1 MANNDAD
8 GTAKE
13 KTEAENRFVWPKG
26 ISAKSKY
33 RLIGNSV
40 NVLVVSHLIDFLFA

>member
-1 MANNDAD
+1 MAND
-8 GTAKE
+8 TEE
-13 KTEAENRFVWPKG
+13 KTEEEKGFVWPEG

-40 NVLVVSHLIDFLFA
+40 NVLVVSRLIDFLFA